1 MIEIYLLEA
10 LAAFHQ
16 YGTLSSAA
24 EHLHISQPAL
34 SRSMKKLEEIL
45 NVSLFTRTKNSI
57 ALNDTGILAAQLA
70 QDILNSE
77 NRMIQMVRYYDSSLH
92 TISVGSSA
100 PGPIMEIPS
109 LLTQL
114 FPDMTITCETDQ
126 EEQLLKGLEDGKY
139 NIIILAHSID
149 LPGTDCYKYGTETL
163 HVSLPLNHPL
173 CSHTGVTFNEIDGN
187 TFLQI
192 SYVGVWDEIKK
203 KMLPNSKIL
212 RQNDRESLN
221 ELESASSLLSFATD
235 ISMRSYRERSNP
247 NRVLVPITDPEATVQ
262 FYCILQKDKR
272 LDPFI
277 QYLTSK
283 NQSLM
288 HS

>member
-34 SRSMKKLEEIL
+34 SHSMKKLEEIL
-45 NVSLFTRTKNSI
+45 NVSLFIRTKNSI

-70 QDILNSE
+70 RDILNSE
-77 NRMIQMVRYYDSSLH
+77 TRMIQMVRYYDSSLH

-109 LLTQL
+109 LMTQL
-114 FPDMTITCETDQ
+114 FPDMTITCETDT
-126 EEQLLKGLEDGKY
+126 EDQLLKGLEDGKY
-139 NIIILAHSID
+139 NIIILSHPMDHPDAE
-149 LPGTDCYKYGTETL
+149 CFRYGTETL
-163 HVSLPLNHPL
+163 YVSFPLNHPL
-173 CSHTGVTFNEIDGN
+173 CSQSGVTFKEVDGN

-192 SYVGVWDEIKK
+192 SNVGVWDDIKK

-212 RQNDRESLN
+212 KQSDRESLN

-235 ISMRSYRERSNP
+235 ISMRSLRERNNP
-247 NRVLVPITDPEATVQ
+247 NRVLIPITDPEATVQ
-262 FYCILQKDKR
+262 FYCILKKDKH
-272 LDPFI
+272 LDPFT
-277 QYLTSK
+277 QYLSANK
-283 NQSLM
+283 
-288 HS
+288 